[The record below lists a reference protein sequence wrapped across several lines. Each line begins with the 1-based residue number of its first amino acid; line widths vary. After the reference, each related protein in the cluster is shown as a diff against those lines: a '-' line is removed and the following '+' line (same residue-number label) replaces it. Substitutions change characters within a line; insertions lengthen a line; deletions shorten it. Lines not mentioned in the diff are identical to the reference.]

1 MIFFNKKHEQALLET
16 QHELQTLK
24 EENKN
29 LEQAVQNLNSLLLS
43 KSNELLDGIETHN
56 MSIEDL
62 LEEMDQTSKAQKQ
75 LVLALEKAQKQNKD
89 LLAVLSL
96 LFEQRFDV
104 EAILSKQEEWKQ
116 SLAMQNRQL
125 APYMQ
130 QASLCLIGFVDE
142 KVSTNLHEVI
152 SVVETNDPDLNETVE
167 SVLSQGL
174 NFAGVTIKKA
184 KIVARKYRKEF
195 AQHE

>member
-1 MIFFNKKHEQALLET
+1 
-16 QHELQTLK
+16 
-24 EENKN
+24 
-29 LEQAVQNLNSLLLS
+29 
-43 KSNELLDGIETHN
+43 
-56 MSIEDL
+56 
-62 LEEMDQTSKAQKQ
+62 
-75 LVLALEKAQKQNKD
+75 
-89 LLAVLSL
+89 
-96 LFEQRFDV
+96 
-104 EAILSKQEEWKQ
+104 
-116 SLAMQNRQL
+116 MQNRQL

-184 KIVARKYRKEF
+184 KIVARKYRKGF